1 MTHPFANIFTDVFD
15 NSIGLDVASPL
26 EVLFATALSFVLNM
40 TIGAVYKDTYR
51 GTRYSQDYVHTL
63 IIIGTVTTV
72 LIMVVSGS
80 LEIAFG
86 MFAAFSLIRFRRN
99 LGQSRDLAFVFF
111 AMATGM
117 VVGARMY
124 SMALISTAVVLGV
137 AYMLAKTGAFAP
149 KRASHQMR
157 VRVNN
162 DIDWDLAFG
171 PIFEEFLDAH
181 ELISVETVQA
191 AMMTELRY
199 GLQLKPGKKTS
210 DLMERMQVASGNNR
224 ILLTSARRELE
235 A

>member
-1 MTHPFANIFTDVFD
+1 MD
-15 NSIGLDVASPL
+15 NTIGLDSASPL
-26 EVLFATALSFVLNM
+26 EVFFATTLSFVLNM
-40 TIGAVYKDTYR
+40 AIGVVYKATYR
-51 GTRYSQDYVHTL
+51 GTRYSQDYVHT
-63 IIIGTVTTV
+63 IVIIGTVTSI
-72 LIMVVSGS
+72 LIMVVSTS
-80 LEIAFG
+80 MEIAFG

-99 LGQSRDLAFVFF
+99 LGQSRDLAFVFL

-124 SMALISTAVVLGV
+124 SMALISTAIVLSV
-137 AYMLAKTGAFAP
+137 AYLLAKTGAFAP

-162 DIDWDLAFG
+162 DIDWDKAFG
-171 PIFEEFLDAH
+171 PVFAEFLDEY

-199 GLQLKPGKKTS
+199 GLQLKTGSKTS
-210 DLMERMQVASGNNR
+210 DFTEKMQVASGNNR

-235 A
+235 S

>member
-1 MTHPFANIFTDVFD
+1 M
-15 NSIGLDVASPL
+15 
-26 EVLFATALSFVLNM
+26 EVLTAVSLSFVLNM
-40 TIGAVYKDTYR
+40 IIGAVYKNTYR

-63 IIIGTVTTV
+63 VIIGTVTTI

-80 LEIAFG
+80 MEIAFG

-124 SMALISTAVVLGV
+124 PEALISTAVVVSVVYVLT
-137 AYMLAKTGAFAP
+137 KSGAFAP

-162 DIDWDLAFG
+162 DIDWDSAFG
-171 PIFEEFLDAH
+171 PVFDEFVDAV

-199 GLQLKPGKKTS
+199 GVQLKPEKKTS
-210 DLMERMQVASGNNR
+210 DFMEKMQVASGNNR
-224 ILLTSARRELE
+224 ILLTSTRRELDNR
-235 A
+235 

>member
-1 MTHPFANIFTDVFD
+1 M
-15 NSIGLDVASPL
+15 
-26 EVLFATALSFVLNM
+26 EVLTAVSLSFVLNM
-40 TIGAVYKDTYR
+40 IIGAVYKNTYR

-63 IIIGTVTTV
+63 VIIGTVTTI

-80 LEIAFG
+80 MEIAFG

-124 SMALISTAVVLGV
+124 PEALISTAVVVSVVYVLT
-137 AYMLAKTGAFAP
+137 KSGAFAS

-162 DIDWDLAFG
+162 DIDWDSVFG
-171 PIFEEFLDAH
+171 PVFDEFVDAV

-199 GLQLKPGKKTS
+199 GVQLKPEKKTA
-210 DLMERMQVASGNNR
+210 DFMEKMQVASGNNR
-224 ILLTSARRELE
+224 ILLTSTRRELDNR
-235 A
+235 